1 MGPGAKPLRGTGGSK
16 DAALF
21 TLGTLLSSTV
31 LYASYYQGG
40 RSIYLMRRLP
50 DGGCTLRRQVWTVP
64 LRWMV
69 ACIAAAAVLSVLCW
83 AAWRLITPAQTLGH
97 GLFGIWS

>member
-1 MGPGAKPLRGTGGSK
+1 MQTSRKMKKRLLTMLTLCSYAVLLASCRASADTRTGQA
-16 DAALF
+16 D
-21 TLGTLLSSTV
+21 
-31 LYASYYQGG
+31 GG
-40 RSIYLMRRLP
+40 R
-50 DGGCTLRRQVWTVP
+50 TLRRQVWTVP

-69 ACIAAAAVLSVLCW
+69 ACIAAAAALSVLCW

>member
-1 MGPGAKPLRGTGGSK
+1 MLPFWQTMEPALMLM
-16 DAALF
+16 ALF
-21 TLGTLLSSTV
+21 ALGTLLSATV

-50 DGGCTLRRQVWTVP
+50 DGGRTLRRQVWTVP

-83 AAWRLITPAQTLGH
+83 AAWSLITPAQTLGH

>member
-1 MGPGAKPLRGTGGSK
+1 MLLIFGLVVLLA
-16 DAALF
+16 
-21 TLGTLLSSTV
+21 LLSSV
-31 LYASYYQGG
+31 MLYSSYYQGG

-50 DGGCTLRRQVWTVP
+50 DGGRTLRRQVWTVP

-83 AAWRLITPAQTLGH
+83 TAWRLITPAQTLGY
-97 GLFGIWS
+97 GLFGVWD